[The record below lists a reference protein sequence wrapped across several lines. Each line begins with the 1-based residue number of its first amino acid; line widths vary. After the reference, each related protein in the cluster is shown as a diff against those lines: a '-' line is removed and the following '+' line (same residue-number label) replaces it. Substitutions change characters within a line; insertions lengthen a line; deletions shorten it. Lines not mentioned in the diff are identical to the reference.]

1 MTSEGGG
8 FGVAAGAVLA
18 MGRRSAAGMMKDG
31 DEHRARLMEQLHQ
44 VPIGAIQVPITTGA
58 GTYQMADLLSP
69 KAGYMWG
76 IRRITASGYSAGS
89 VVVYKNGSVVGG
101 TYTGGGEPIAPFSA
115 AATLTIGRGEALL
128 DQNDQL
134 IIVCTGIT
142 LSTGFAGVQI
152 NGAADCFERWLL
164 PDYMG
169 IGR

>member
-1 MTSEGGG
+1 MTEGGG
-8 FGVAAGAVLA
+8 FGVAAAAVLQMSRQA
-18 MGRRSAAGMMKDG
+18 RPATEDRA
-31 DEHRARLMEQLHQ
+31 RARLFEQLHQ
-44 VPIGAIQVPITTGA
+44 VPIGAVQVPLTAGA
-58 GTYQMADLLSP
+58 GAYQMADLLSP

-76 IRRITASGYSAGS
+76 VRRITASGYTAGS
-89 VVVYKNGSVVGG
+89 VVVYKNGAVVGG
-101 TYTGGGEPIAPFSA
+101 AYTGGGEPIAPFAA
-115 AATLTIGRGEALL
+115 AATLTIGRGEAIL

-142 LSTGFAGVQI
+142 LAAGFAGVQI